1 MPARFSTAG
10 FDRAEHLV
18 GGVRTVVY
26 SAGRGEPVVYLHG
39 GGTWHGFEFARDW
52 LDRFRVVVPYHPGY
66 GESADDPTID
76 SVHDYVLHYLELFD
90 RLGLKRTNL
99 VGASLGGRI
108 AAEFAVSHAHRL
120 TRLALVSPAGI
131 AAADLPMPDFARIP
145 PAELPAYFAWNRDFI
160 RPWWPDEPDAEFLA
174 ARAREGAALR
184 QVTRAGSIN
193 SERLGRWLHR
203 VTLPTLV
210 VWGRDDRILPAG
222 LAPLW
227 AQRLPNATVRI
238 IEQAGHLLLDE
249 SPVARRV
256 VAEFLA
262 GGR

>member
-1 MPARFSTAG
+1 MPARFSTRG
-10 FDRAEHLV
+10 FDRAEHLI

-52 LDRFRVVVPYHPGY
+52 LDRYRVIAPYHPGY

-90 RLGLKRTNL
+90 VLKLARVGL

-108 AAEFAVSHAHRL
+108 AAEFAISYAHRL
-120 TRLALVSPAGI
+120 TRLVLVSPVGI
-131 AAADLPMPDFARIP
+131 PAASLPMPDFARIP

-160 RPWWPDEPDAEFLA
+160 RQWWPDEPDAEFLA

-184 QVTRAGSIN
+184 QVMRAGSAN

-210 VWGRDDRILPAG
+210 IWGRDDRILPAG

-227 AQRLPNATVRI
+227 AERLPNATVRI
-238 IEQAGHLLLDE
+238 IDQAGHLLLDE

-256 VAEFLA
+256 VADFLA
-262 GGR
+262 GGT